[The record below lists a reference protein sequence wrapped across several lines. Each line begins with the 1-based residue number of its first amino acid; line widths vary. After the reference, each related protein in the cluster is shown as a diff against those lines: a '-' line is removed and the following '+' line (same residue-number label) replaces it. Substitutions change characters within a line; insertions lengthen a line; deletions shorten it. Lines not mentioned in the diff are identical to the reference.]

1 MASPALFSTTPCHP
15 LPMVLGLCMIVPSG
29 FAWVVKTSELR
40 ERERE
45 RETKLRENDMGLF

>member
-15 LPMVLGLCMIVPSG
+15 LPRVLGLCMIVPSG

-45 RETKLRENDMGLF
+45 RERERDKIERE

>member
-45 RETKLRENDMGLF
+45 RDKIERE